1 MKLNELFKNTSYD
14 DTLFSSEAITT
25 IEKGIFTKNI
35 KGKEV
40 PYFKCLVREKDIK
53 LTPKEAIRQLY
64 IWKLVHDYGYP
75 TSRIQLETPI
85 HFGREV
91 KRADITIMDKDRPM
105 VPYIIVELKKPKLT
119 DGKEQLK
126 SYCNATGAPIGV
138 WTNGEQ
144 VSCYNRKDPNFFEM
158 ISDIPQANQKLS
170 EILSE
175 KYTYDDLRSR
185 DKISKEKRSLRN
197 LIKEM
202 EDEVLASA
210 GVDSFEEI
218 FKLIFAKL
226 YDELI
231 CANDKTAY
239 IEALYREGRKM
250 IMENYPEYYFW
261 DFYRAN
267 EDFEYTYRDVPPD
280 KSECLIV
287 GMKMNRNRGTKWSFV
302 ITGFVRLFGKHY
314 GVEYNENVQFACN
327 ISDVLSQ
334 STDYI
339 SKHPKTSEQD
349 YLSWILREIN
359 SEVSH
364 SIIQAFKEHYEHTT
378 YASRQLT
385 KIQSLEKRALSIIW
399 SIFTLNAKDDSNKT
413 YDEMIRSR
421 NSYEVIR
428 QNPLNYF
435 EYHMEVDLQPNR
447 VLTASEESWYKKLY
461 ETRNQNSVIWFLS
474 FVYRL
479 RNALFH
485 EIIDPLNEE
494 WQLIFKNAYLVLKEI
509 VDLNISEIG
518 KTAIAENSVV

>member
-1 MKLNELFKNTSYD
+1 MSPSVKPFNEAKYKALMD
-14 DTLFSSEAITT
+14 GLECSEIRFNEIHNWNPIFRIDAEFYNKRAITIDT
-25 IEKGIFTKNI
+25 QIRKMSHLCLNKEDVVSGPFGSTLKSASYLSEGPVPFIRIENI
-35 KGKEV
+35 KGGFYV
-40 PYFKCLVREKDIK
+40 NTLNIMYISEKDNNRIKNSALRVDDIVLSKVGNSIGYFARIDKRIPYCNISENNIGIK
-53 LTPKEAIRQLY
+53 L
-64 IWKLVHDYGYP
+64 
-75 TSRIQLETPI
+75 
-85 HFGREV
+85 
-91 KRADITIMDKDRPM
+91 
-105 VPYIIVELKKPKLT
+105 
-119 DGKEQLK
+119 
-126 SYCNATGAPIGV
+126 
-138 WTNGEQ
+138 
-144 VSCYNRKDPNFFEM
+144 
-158 ISDIPQANQKLS
+158 
-170 EILSE
+170 E
-175 KYTYDDLRSR
+175 KYQ
-185 DKISKEKRSLRN
+185 E
-197 LIKEM
+197 
-202 EDEVLASA
+202 
-210 GVDSFEEI
+210 SF
-218 FKLIFAKL
+218 KHYLV
-226 YDELI
+226 
-231 CANDKTAY
+231 
-239 IEALYREGRKM
+239 EALYREGRKM

>member
-1 MKLNELFKNTSYD
+1 MPEIQTYKNWKTVTEADFVSLFIKTWFAYISTLRVMFPEAQNTRGDGKYLNAYNKFYLQEGRKKFIVD
-14 DTLFSSEAITT
+14 DT
-25 IEKGIFTKNI
+25 
-35 KGKEV
+35 
-40 PYFKCLVREKDIK
+40 
-53 LTPKEAIRQLY
+53 
-64 IWKLVHDYGYP
+64 
-75 TSRIQLETPI
+75 
-85 HFGREV
+85 
-91 KRADITIMDKDRPM
+91 IM
-105 VPYIIVELKKPKLT
+105 
-119 DGKEQLK
+119 GH
-126 SYCNATGAPIGV
+126 
-138 WTNGEQ
+138 
-144 VSCYNRKDPNFFEM
+144 
-158 ISDIPQANQKLS
+158 
-170 EILSE
+170 
-175 KYTYDDLRSR
+175 
-185 DKISKEKRSLRN
+185 
-197 LIKEM
+197 
-202 EDEVLASA
+202 
-210 GVDSFEEI
+210 
-218 FKLIFAKL
+218 
-226 YDELI
+226 
-231 CANDKTAY
+231 

-314 GVEYNENVQFACN
+314 GVEYNENIQFACN

-339 SKHPKTSEQD
+339 SKHPKTNEQD

-359 SEVSH
+359 NEVSH
-364 SIIQAFKEHYEHTT
+364 SIIQAFKEHYDHTT
-378 YASRQLT
+378 YAPRLLS
-385 KIQSLEKRALSIIW
+385 KIQSLEKRALSIVW
-399 SIFTLNAKDDSNKT
+399 SIFTLNAKDDSNKI
-413 YDEMIRSR
+413 YDEMILSR

-447 VLTASEESWYKKLY
+447 VLTASEEAWYKKLY

-518 KTAIAENSVV
+518 KTAITENSVV

>member
-1 MKLNELFKNTSYD
+1 M
-14 DTLFSSEAITT
+14 
-25 IEKGIFTKNI
+25 
-35 KGKEV
+35 
-40 PYFKCLVREKDIK
+40 
-53 LTPKEAIRQLY
+53 
-64 IWKLVHDYGYP
+64 
-75 TSRIQLETPI
+75 
-85 HFGREV
+85 
-91 KRADITIMDKDRPM
+91 
-105 VPYIIVELKKPKLT
+105 
-119 DGKEQLK
+119 
-126 SYCNATGAPIGV
+126 
-138 WTNGEQ
+138 
-144 VSCYNRKDPNFFEM
+144 
-158 ISDIPQANQKLS
+158 
-170 EILSE
+170 
-175 KYTYDDLRSR
+175 
-185 DKISKEKRSLRN
+185 
-197 LIKEM
+197 
-202 EDEVLASA
+202 
-210 GVDSFEEI
+210 
-218 FKLIFAKL
+218 
-226 YDELI
+226 
-231 CANDKTAY
+231 
-239 IEALYREGRKM
+239 
-250 IMENYPEYYFW
+250 
-261 DFYRAN
+261 
-267 EDFEYTYRDVPPD
+267 
-280 KSECLIV
+280 
-287 GMKMNRNRGTKWSFV
+287 
-302 ITGFVRLFGKHY
+302 
-314 GVEYNENVQFACN
+314 
-327 ISDVLSQ
+327 
-334 STDYI
+334 
-339 SKHPKTSEQD
+339 
-349 YLSWILREIN
+349 LSWILREIN

>member
-1 MKLNELFKNTSYD
+1 
-14 DTLFSSEAITT
+14 
-25 IEKGIFTKNI
+25 
-35 KGKEV
+35 
-40 PYFKCLVREKDIK
+40 
-53 LTPKEAIRQLY
+53 
-64 IWKLVHDYGYP
+64 
-75 TSRIQLETPI
+75 
-85 HFGREV
+85 
-91 KRADITIMDKDRPM
+91 
-105 VPYIIVELKKPKLT
+105 
-119 DGKEQLK
+119 
-126 SYCNATGAPIGV
+126 
-138 WTNGEQ
+138 
-144 VSCYNRKDPNFFEM
+144 
-158 ISDIPQANQKLS
+158 
-170 EILSE
+170 
-175 KYTYDDLRSR
+175 
-185 DKISKEKRSLRN
+185 
-197 LIKEM
+197 
-202 EDEVLASA
+202 
-210 GVDSFEEI
+210 
-218 FKLIFAKL
+218 
-226 YDELI
+226 
-231 CANDKTAY
+231 
-239 IEALYREGRKM
+239 
-250 IMENYPEYYFW
+250 MENYPEYYFW